1 MNILIPLGAFL
12 ESAVGPLA
20 IRVLTSLGIGVI
32 SYAGLS
38 VGVTAALTYLQT
50 QYAGIPS
57 AAASLANLAGLGQCL
72 GIITAA
78 ITFRV
83 AFQVQRKTL
92 GLLNK

>member
-20 IRVLTSLGIGVI
+20 VRVLTSLGIGVI
-32 SYAGLS
+32 SYAGLTVS
-38 VGVTAALTYLQT
+38 VNAAISYAQT
-50 QYAGIPS
+50 QYTGLPS
-57 AAASLANLAGLGQCL
+57 AVANLAGLAGFGECL

-83 AFQVQRKTL
+83 AFLAQRKAL
-92 GLLNK
+92 GVLNK